1 MGHMGSSFTEL
12 SWIELPV
19 KTNEYLSAVGNEYL
33 STPQKPVC
41 C

>member
-19 KTNEYLSAVGNEYL
+19 KTNEYQLLVMNI
-33 STPQKPVC
+33 
-41 C
+41 